1 MVFNPSPCLSTEER
15 RRAYGLYNVQLYYT
29 NGDEILN
36 TILYRGKLITYIQ
49 EDGAHCL
56 ISHTF
61 KSSSSSLVAF
71 VRNPAVLRAYTVEAQ
86 TTLTGFFFS
95 PPKYTIETALKLK
108 HHFCSKQFD
117 ALSPRLG
124 PPKHLPHSPVTTH

>member
-15 RRAYGLYNVQLYYT
+15 RRAYGLYNVQMYYT

-86 TTLTGFFFS
+86 TTLTGFFQPTKIHYRDSF
-95 PPKYTIETALKLK
+95 ETKTSLLL
-108 HHFCSKQFD
+108 QT
-117 ALSPRLG
+117 
-124 PPKHLPHSPVTTH
+124 V

>member
-1 MVFNPSPCLSTEER
+1 MFKSPP
-15 RRAYGLYNVQLYYT
+15 YT
-29 NGDEILN
+29 NGDKILN

-49 EDGAHCL
+49 EGVGHCL
-56 ISHTF
+56 MSLTF

-86 TTLTGFFFS
+86 TTLTEFFFS

>member
-15 RRAYGLYNVQLYYT
+15 RRAYGLYNVQMYYT

-49 EDGAHCL
+49 EGGAHCL

-71 VRNPAVLRAYTVEAQ
+71 VINPAVLRAYTVEAQ

-117 ALSPRLG
+117 ALSQRLRPLPQT
-124 PPKHLPHSPVTTH
+124 PPT